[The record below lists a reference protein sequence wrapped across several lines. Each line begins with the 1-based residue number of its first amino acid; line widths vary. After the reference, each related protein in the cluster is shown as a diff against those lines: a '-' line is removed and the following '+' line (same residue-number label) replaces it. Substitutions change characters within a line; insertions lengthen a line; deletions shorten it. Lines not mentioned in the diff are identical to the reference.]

1 MTKIIDKFDGWKV
14 FNGELLK
21 ERREQMT
28 PPYNTKK
35 KMAEVLKLDPNL
47 IKAYE
52 DEKQFPSVTTLKKI
66 CLYLQ
71 MHSDAF
77 LGLEEIDDFTPH
89 IW

>member
-1 MTKIIDKFDGWKV
+1 MEKIVDKFDGWKV
-14 FNGELLK
+14 FNGELMK
-21 ERREQMT
+21 ERRMCMA

-35 KMAEVLKLDPNL
+35 KMSQMLNLDPNL

-71 MHSDAF
+71 ILPNEL
-77 LGLEEIDDFTPH
+77 LGLDEI
-89 IW
+89 